1 MKTKKIEV
9 DSCLQDVINV
19 ALFIILAFSLKICVK
34 IIYDFV
40 KKVDKNILLIFSI
53 LAIYGIVQYFEVEI
67 LRKKN

>member
-34 IIYDFV
+34 SIYDFV

>member
-34 IIYDFV
+34 TIYDFV